1 MSSGPPS
8 ASTHIRRVTYFSGR
22 VQGVGFRYAAQASA
36 AGFEVTGFVRN
47 LSDGRVEVVAEGL
60 ADELDRFLGAVEEAM
75 RGRISDRQSSDTP
88 ASGEFTCFLILP

>member
-8 ASTHIRRVTYFSGR
+8 ASTPIRRVTYFSGR

-47 LSDGRVEVVAEGL
+47 LTYGRVELVAEGL
-60 ADELDRFLGAVEEAM
+60 ADELDRFLGAVEDAM
-75 RGRISDRQSSDTP
+75 RGHISDRQSNDTP
-88 ASGEFTCFLILP
+88 TSGEFTIFSIIP